1 MRKSIPEVQKRRRGK
16 LSLRKI
22 LCYGRVIVFTSDS
35 MPSALALTPH
45 ASAPLPVV
53 AIIGR
58 PNVGKSTLFN
68 RILGKKTAIVDD
80 VPGVTRDRNYADANY
95 RNRPFRLVDTGGLD
109 PSASEGMLALI
120 KRQSELA
127 IAEADILILLMDGRT
142 GLMPQDQEVVRLLR
156 GTTKPLFVAVNKIDT
171 PKVETMVADFYQL
184 GIEQLYP
191 ISAEHGMGVAELLDA
206 VYPHLLPLDEQQELH
221 MPRVAV
227 VGRPNVGKSTLVN
240 AVLGEDRVVVS
251 DVPGTT
257 RDSIDSLAVFEGRR
271 YLFTDTAGIRRR
283 GKIDRGIEGYSV
295 ARSLRAIGRS
305 DVAVLLLDAEEGV
318 TEQDTKIAGVVIRQ
332 GRACLLMVNKWDLRE
347 GDAKAKQQY
356 EKELRRRFPFLSWAP
371 VLFASAIKPDS
382 LRRLFPT
389 IDEVFA
395 SFSKRIP
402 TGELNEWLQ
411 KILATHPLPV
421 RKGKPTKITKSAFI
435 TQVAVQPPVFALFV
449 GHPQDMTVA
458 YIRFL
463 ENQLRE
469 TYGFSGAPIRLLIRK
484 K

>member
-1 MRKSIPEVQKRRRGK
+1 MPRTKPAPEPTLPMIPTQG
-16 LSLRKI
+16 
-22 LCYGRVIVFTSDS
+22 GP
-35 MPSALALTPH
+35 MPL
-45 ASAPLPVV
+45 V

-68 RILGKKTAIVDD
+68 RILSKKTAIVDD

-142 GLMPQDQEVVRLLR
+142 GLTPADQEVVGVLR
-156 GTTKPLFVAVNKIDT
+156 GTTKPLFVVINKIDT
-171 PKVETMVADFYQL
+171 PKVETLVADFYQL
-184 GIEQLYP
+184 GVDELYT
-191 ISAEHGMGVAELLDA
+191 ISAEHGIGVSELLDA
-206 VYPHLLPLDEQQELH
+206 IYPLLPVPEEHQEQGQ

-257 RDSIDSLAVFEGRR
+257 RDSIDSLALYKGRR

-295 ARSLRAIGRS
+295 ARALRAIGRS

-332 GRACLLMVNKWDLRE
+332 GRACMLLVNKWDLRE
-347 GDAKAKQQY
+347 GDSEARQQV
-356 EKELRRRFPFLSWAP
+356 ELDLQRRFPFLSWAP
-371 VLFASAIKPDS
+371 VLFAAAVRPDS
-382 LRRLFPT
+382 LEQLFPT

-402 TGELNEWLQ
+402 TGQLNQFLQ
-411 KILATHPLPV
+411 HILASHPLPV

-449 GHPQDMTVA
+449 GNPDNITPA

-469 TYGFSGAPIRLLIRK
+469 TYGFIGTPLRLLIRK

>member
-1 MRKSIPEVQKRRRGK
+1 
-16 LSLRKI
+16 
-22 LCYGRVIVFTSDS
+22 
-35 MPSALALTPH
+35 MPRTKPVAEPTL
-45 ASAPLPVV
+45 PLLPPQGGTLPII

-80 VPGVTRDRNYADANY
+80 VPGVTRDRNYADASY

-109 PSASEGMLALI
+109 PSASEGMLILI

-142 GLMPQDQEVVRLLR
+142 GLTPADHEVVRLLR
-156 GTTKPLFVAVNKIDT
+156 GTTKPLFVAINKIDT
-171 PKVETMVADFYQL
+171 PKVEALVADFYQL
-184 GIEQLYP
+184 GTDQLYP
-191 ISAEHGMGVAELLDA
+191 VSAEHGIGVAELLDA
-206 VYPHLLPLDEQQELH
+206 IYPLLPVPEVQQEQSQ

-257 RDSIDSLAVFEGRR
+257 RDSIDSLAVYQGRR

-295 ARSLRAIGRS
+295 ARALRAIGRS

-332 GRACLLMVNKWDLRE
+332 GRACMLLVNKWDLRE
-347 GDAKAKQQY
+347 NDGEARQQV
-356 EKELRRRFPFLSWAP
+356 EQDLRRRFPFLSWAP
-371 VLFASAIKPDS
+371 VLFGAAVKPDS
-382 LRRLFPT
+382 LRGLFPT
-389 IDEVFA
+389 IDEVYA

-402 TGELNEWLQ
+402 TGQLNQFLQ
-411 KILATHPLPV
+411 NILATHPLPV
-421 RKGKPTKITKSAFI
+421 RKGKPTKITKSAFM

-449 GHPQDMTVA
+449 GHPDNITPA
-458 YIRFL
+458 YLKFL
-463 ENQLRE
+463 ENQLRDS
-469 TYGFSGAPIRLLIRK
+469 YGFAGTPIRLHVRK

>member
-1 MRKSIPEVQKRRRGK
+1 MIMPRTKSTAKPTLPLNPLESHRIP
-16 LSLRKI
+16 L
-22 LCYGRVIVFTSDS
+22 
-35 MPSALALTPH
+35 
-45 ASAPLPVV
+45 V

-68 RILGKKTAIVDD
+68 RILGSRTAIVDD
-80 VPGVTRDRNYADANY
+80 VPGVTRDRNYADASY
-95 RNRPFRLVDTGGLD
+95 RNRPFRLVDTGGLE
-109 PSASEGMLALI
+109 PTAAEGMLALI
-120 KRQSELA
+120 KRQSEIA

-171 PKVETMVADFYQL
+171 PKVESLTADFYQL
-184 GIEQLYP
+184 GVEQLYP
-191 ISAEHGMGVAELLDA
+191 VSAEHGIGVADLLDA
-206 VYPHLLPLDEQQELH
+206 IYSLLPEPMEVSGQDPV
-221 MPRVAV
+221 PRVAV

-257 RDSIDSLAVFEGRR
+257 RDAIDSAVTHQGRQ

-332 GRACLLMVNKWDLRE
+332 GRACILLVNKWDLRE
-347 GDAKAKQQY
+347 GDSQARQQT
-356 EKELRRRFPFLSWAP
+356 EQELRRRFPFLEWAP
-371 VLFASAIKPDS
+371 VLFGAAVKPDS

-395 SFSKRIP
+395 AYSRRIP
-402 TGELNEWLQ
+402 TGQLNHLLQ
-411 KILATHPLPV
+411 EVLATHPLPV
-421 RKGKPTKITKSAFI
+421 RKGKPAKITKSAFM
-435 TQVAVQPPVFALFV
+435 TQVAVCPPVFALFV
-449 GHPQDMTVA
+449 GHPENITPS
-458 YIRFL
+458 YLRFL
-463 ENQLRE
+463 EHRLRE
-469 TYGFSGAPIRLLIRK
+469 EYGFPGTPLRLLVRK